1 MTSANCRAR
10 FQWLFFGAVVMVLA
24 ISVSGCGGNKRSSE
38 AVPDSNSGGRPVD
51 ESVTGSVTG
60 AVKFEGTPPKARTIN
75 MASVPS
81 CNSQRTSPATTED
94 VVLGDQGTLQNVVVY
109 LKGDFSQYSFPKAAT
124 PVNVDQKGCLYT
136 PHVAALMTGE
146 TLQITNSDL
155 ATHNVNAMAKSNRP
169 WNESEPPGAATIN
182 QQFTREEVAIRVKC
196 NIHAWMKLYVAVLRH
211 PYFQVTGKD
220 GSFALKNVP
229 PGKYTLIAWHEVYG
243 TREQE
248 ITINPKQEQSVT
260 LTFTG
265 RDGQ

>member
-1 MTSANCRAR
+1 MTRADYRAGFRSLLLSAMVTA
-10 FQWLFFGAVVMVLA
+10 LAVS
-24 ISVSGCGGNKRSSE
+24 ISGCGGNKRSSE
-38 AVPDSNSGGRPVD
+38 DVPDSSSGGRPVD
-51 ESVTGSVTG
+51 ESVAGSVTG

-81 CNSQRTSPATTED
+81 CNSQHTSPATTED
-94 VVLGDQGTLQNVVVY
+94 VVLGDQGALQNVVVY
-109 LKGDFSQYSFPKAAT
+109 LKGDFSQYSFPRAAT
-124 PVNVDQKGCLYT
+124 PVKIDQKGCLYT

-146 TLQITNSDL
+146 TLQVTNSDL

-196 NIHAWMKLYVAVLRH
+196 NVHPWMKLYVAVLRH

-229 PGKYTLIAWHEVYG
+229 PGKYTLVAWHELYG

-248 ITINPKQEQSVT
+248 ITINAKQEQSVS
-260 LTFTG
+260 LTFTD
-265 RDGQ
+265 R